1 MTHAKPT
8 QGAEK
13 SAPLIYAQ
21 GGKEDK
27 DMTFAE
33 ATSAQARRIVRNTLK
48 KIYMSGERWSDRVES
63 LLLFLD
69 CGVESEHVYSCF
81 WKEV

>member
-1 MTHAKPT
+1 MT
-8 QGAEK
+8 
-13 SAPLIYAQ
+13 
-21 GGKEDK
+21 
-27 DMTFAE
+27 TFKE
-33 ATSAQARRIVRNTLK
+33 ATSAQARRTVRAALK
-48 KIYMSGERWSDRVES
+48 RMYKSGERWSERVES

>member
-1 MTHAKPT
+1 
-8 QGAEK
+8 
-13 SAPLIYAQ
+13 
-21 GGKEDK
+21 
-27 DMTFAE
+27 MTFEE
-33 ATSAQARRIVRNTLK
+33 ATSAQQRRTVGHALK
-48 KIYMSGERWSDRVES
+48 RLYMSGERWSDRVES

>member
-1 MTHAKPT
+1 MTHVKLT
-8 QGAEK
+8 RGAEK

-21 GGKEDK
+21 KGKEDK

-33 ATSAQARRIVRNTLK
+33 STSAQARRTVRAVLK

-69 CGVESEHVYSCF
+69 CGVESEDVYSCF

>member
-1 MTHAKPT
+1 
-8 QGAEK
+8 
-13 SAPLIYAQ
+13 
-21 GGKEDK
+21 
-27 DMTFAE
+27 MTFAE
-33 ATSAQARRIVRNTLK
+33 ATSAQARRIVRNKLK

-81 WKEV
+81 WREV

>member
-1 MTHAKPT
+1 
-8 QGAEK
+8 
-13 SAPLIYAQ
+13 
-21 GGKEDK
+21 
-27 DMTFAE
+27 MTFTE
-33 ATSAQARRIVRNTLK
+33 MTSAQARRTVRAALK
-48 KIYMSGERWSDRVES
+48 RMYMSGERWSDRVES